1 MKGDRLRTSLNC
13 GISIPCIGFGTYS
26 NPYDGCVTE
35 TAILN
40 ALKVGYRH
48 FDTAMVYG
56 SEPAVGSALKQAMRE
71 GKVEREETFVTSKLW
86 GCDFHD
92 PVSALKRSLKM
103 LHMEYI
109 DMYLVHW
116 PLKLKPWVQSAFPK
130 DDEFEAETDMEATW
144 AGMERCMEIGLCRGI
159 GVSNF
164 SSKKIAE
171 LVEHASVIPAV
182 NQVEMHP
189 MWRQKKLRE
198 ACAESNIHVSA
209 YTSLGGP
216 GNTWGTTAVMEHP
229 TIRTIALRHNVTPA
243 QVALQWGVTV
253 GASVIVKSFNEKRM
267 EENFAALN
275 FKLEDRDMLEIDTI
289 EERKV
294 IRAGIYVGRAT
305 GPYKTLEELWD
316 NEI

>member
-13 GISIPCIGFGTYS
+13 GFSIPFIGFGTYS
-26 NPYDGCVTE
+26 NPYDGSVTE

-40 ALKVGYRH
+40 ALK
-48 FDTAMVYG
+48 
-56 SEPAVGSALKQAMRE
+56 
-71 GKVEREETFVTSKLW
+71 
-86 GCDFHD
+86 
-92 PVSALKRSLKM
+92 
-103 LHMEYI
+103 
-109 DMYLVHW
+109 
-116 PLKLKPWVQSAFPK
+116 
-130 DDEFEAETDMEATW
+130 
-144 AGMERCMEIGLCRGI
+144 
-159 GVSNF
+159 
-164 SSKKIAE
+164 
-171 LVEHASVIPAV
+171 
-182 NQVEMHP
+182 VEMHP

-198 ACAESNIHVSA
+198 ACTENKIHVSA

-216 GNTWGTTAVMEHP
+216 GNAWGTTAVMEHP

-243 QVALQWGVTV
+243 QARTPIVALQWGVSV

-275 FKLEDRDMLEIDTI
+275 FKLEYRDMLEIDTI

-294 IRAGIYVGRAT
+294 IRAEIYVGRAT